1 MSRRSSAIA
10 LLALAWLLPPAA
22 GAAEAPSA
30 RHELVGRVS
39 VGASPSERRD
49 VGYHSLRDGPPG
61 APKVYAGEGS
71 PGAAAAPAS
80 LCPAPCSWTQFEG
93 IGNLDDLTPGDPTGA
108 AGDSHVF
115 VAVNVHA
122 QLFDKSGTSLLGPFS
137 LGGLFGNPAEQLFDP
152 RVIYDQYGQTFVLA
166 FLGEGGRNRSHIY
179 FVTIPEATAEDSGTW
194 CGTIVN
200 GDQSRHDGAQ
210 FADYTGLGYD
220 QDRVY
225 VATNQFGS
233 TTGKFFGA
241 QIVVFNKS
249 ILYDCAT
256 ALKFKAFT
264 TDDTRLTNGRKSQSI
279 QPAASVGADED
290 PEFLLSFDAHCPTS
304 QCTGRKVVLFRMRV
318 ADGKL
323 RLGVTRMGSGYVES
337 SIGTQKGGS
346 TTNSGTFWDT
356 GDLRFANA
364 FYDSDAN
371 RVYAAHAVAAD
382 LDEGDGYIEA
392 VNRWYEVA
400 PAGHLADSAI
410 LRMGLVG
417 TPESDAG
424 WPVVATDE
432 AGNLFLNYSRASA
445 VAGSEEYL
453 SSYAATVPPA
463 STDAD
468 GILLL
473 KAGEAR
479 YEWLP
484 GPERWGDYNGI
495 NRDPVD
501 GTHIWM
507 INQYAKST
515 GGLTTL
521 DFKQVVDEVSHI

>member
-10 LLALAWLLPPAA
+10 LLALAWLLPTAA
-22 GAAEAPSA
+22 GADEAPSA

-39 VGASPSERRD
+39 VGALPSERRD
-49 VGYHSLRDGPPG
+49 VGYRSLRDGPPG
-61 APKVYAGEGS
+61 APKVYAAEGS
-71 PGAAAAPAS
+71 PGAAAAPGS
-80 LCPAPCSWTQFEG
+80 LCPAPCDLTQFEG

-122 QLFDKSGTSLLGPFS
+122 QLFDKTGTSLLGPLS
-137 LGGLFGNPAEQLFDP
+137 LGSLFGGPPDLLFDP
-152 RVIYDQYGQTFVLA
+152 RVVFDQYRDTFVLA
-166 FLGEGGRNRSHIY
+166 FLGERQGRNRSHIY
-179 FVTIPEATAEDSGTW
+179 LVSIPEATADDTGTW
-194 CGTIVN
+194 CGTKVN

-220 QDRVY
+220 HDRVY
-225 VATNQFGS
+225 VGTNQFGFDD
-233 TTGKFFGA
+233 KFFGA
-241 QIVVFNKS
+241 QIIVFNKD
-249 ILYDCAT
+249 ILYDCT
-256 ALKFKAFT
+256 RSLNFKAFT
-264 TDDTRLTNGRKSQSI
+264 TNDTRLPNGRKSQSI
-279 QPAASVGADED
+279 QPATSVGAEED
-290 PEFLLSFDAHCPTS
+290 PEFLLSFDAHCPSS
-304 QCTGRKVVLFRMRV
+304 QCTGRKIVLFRIRV
-318 ADGKL
+318 ASGKL
-323 RLGVTRMGSGYVES
+323 KLGVTRMGSGYVES

-371 RVYAAHAVAAD
+371 RLFGAHAVAQD

-392 VNRWYEVA
+392 VNRWYEVT
-400 PAGHLADSAI
+400 PTGHLPDSSI
-410 LRMGLVG
+410 SRTGFVG
-417 TPESDAG
+417 TPKTDAG
-424 WPVVATDE
+424 WPVVATDQ

-445 VAGSEEYL
+445 VAGAEEYL

-463 STDAD
+463 STGAD

-479 YEWLP
+479 YEFFP

-501 GTHIWM
+501 GMHVWM

-515 GGLTTL
+515 GGPVTL